1 MGFQEIFVRFLG
13 FIPAPVMFGSL
24 IDQSCRLW
32 QKDDCT
38 GDTTSCVEY
47 DNTYFRCV
55 SFQVNGNRQ
64 QFRNSLAEV
73 LSCKFCEIS
82 KNTFSYR
89 APLVTAFH
97 DSNSDA

>member
-24 IDQSCRLW
+24 IDKSCQLW

-38 GDTTSCVEY
+38 DDTTSCVEY

-55 SFQVNGNRQ
+55 LFQVNGSMHCPHGIFAAGGALAPTQ
-64 QFRNSLAEV
+64 EKKKENSQ
-73 LSCKFCEIS
+73 
-82 KNTFSYR
+82 
-89 APLVTAFH
+89 
-97 DSNSDA
+97 